1 MPPLDDETP
10 ARPPREAGTRERIL
24 DAAERL
30 FAEHGIDGVS
40 IARITA
46 EAGQR
51 NASALQYHFGTRTDL
66 IREIFSRRMAD
77 VNRRRMEMLEGVD
90 TLPRDGALRRIAEAL
105 VLPFAEQVDG
115 GPDGKAYVRFTA
127 QVYATPGLRMWEIV
141 RGRHDEGIRRIAALV
156 PWFLAEI
163 PRQVLRERLALT
175 TTLIIHSLAE
185 RERALAA
192 NPGPEARAALA
203 TTTAV
208 LIDMIAGMLALPA
221 SPGVVDAL
229 GLQPPA
235 AVPHPTAP
243 IAAAPRAT
251 APSAAAPRAT
261 APSVK
266 GEGTD

>member
-1 MPPLDDETP
+1 MGATEPP
-10 ARPPREAGTRERIL
+10 ARARGSKKEGSTRERIL

-40 IARITA
+40 IARITM

-51 NASALQYHFGTRTDL
+51 NASAMQYHFGNRTEL
-66 IREIFSRRMAD
+66 IREIFARRMAV
-77 VNRRRMEMLEGVD
+77 VNARRLELLDGVD
-90 TLPRDGALRRIAEAL
+90 RLPRAAAMRRIAEAL

-127 QVYATPGLRMWEIV
+127 QIYATPGLRLWEIV

-156 PWFLAEI
+156 PWLLAEL
-163 PRQVLRERLALT
+163 PRPVLRERLALA

-192 NPGPEARAALA
+192 NPGPESRAALA

-208 LIDMIAGMLALPA
+208 LIEMIAGSLALPA
-221 SPGVVDAL
+221 AVEPALAL
-229 GLQPPA
+229 GA
-235 AVPHPTAP
+235 
-243 IAAAPRAT
+243 
-251 APSAAAPRAT
+251 
-261 APSVK
+261 
-266 GEGTD
+266 D